1 MSPDIGGLTAH
12 FLRAVDPAEMVTHVE
27 RVSERDRYQA
37 SRGIEEAAA
46 LVAEAAQAA
55 GLDDVALDRF
65 PADGRTHWWSFRAP
79 RSWTPIRA
87 RLEVGG
93 SDPRAVVIDHGRQP
107 FSVATH
113 SAGTPPDGIAA
124 RLVVVHDAGGLEL
137 VSGAIAIVPRA
148 SFTGGALEARLARA
162 GALGFA
168 TDGPCG
174 LDATGR
180 EQPGRI
186 ELEPDTGLFAFS
198 VTSHQVR
205 LLEGW
210 ADEGATARV
219 TIELERTAAMPVVT
233 GTLEGRTGEREVWMT
248 AHLCH
253 PRPSANDNASGV
265 AALIGVAAAHASSRA
280 SDRTWGTDRTIR
292 FVWAPEF
299 VGTAAAL
306 HSHVRLGG
314 DAVPSAAINLDMVG
328 EDQASCGGPFLVE
341 RDPGCRPSLITPVA
355 DQVVGRVFASTC
367 SSPGHV
373 VPGAVRRR
381 LGPCGLRRSMAPAQS
396 SPASRSRPLRPHG
409 RRLDRQGVADRD
421 DPRGGLRGRHRLC
434 RCGRPPSAAISAAQ
448 SAVVVGSDRAR
459 ARGSCTTKIRPR
471 PRGSVEPRTGGSLLR
486 GGQRAATARG

>member
-12 FLRAVDPAEMVTHVE
+12 FLRAVDPAEMMTHVE

-113 SAGTPPDGIAA
+113 SAGTPPGGIAA

-198 VTSHQVR
+198 VTSHQMR

-280 SDRTWGTDRTIR
+280 SDRTWGTDRTVR

-306 HSHVRLGG
+306 HSHVRLRGQT
-314 DAVPSAAINLDMVG
+314 AVPSAAINLDMVG
-328 EDQASCGGPFLVE
+328 EDQSSCGGPFLVE
-341 RDPGCRPSLITPVA
+341 RDPGCRPSLITPIA
-355 DQVVGRVFASTC
+355 DQVVGRVFVWTAARPGTWCPVPFVGGSDHAIFVDRWLDCAVAALRHAPDRFNHTAADSTDKVSPTEMTRAAASAAAIAY
-367 SSPGHV
+367 V
-373 VPGAVRRR
+373 AAE
-381 LGPCGLRRSMAPAQS
+381 GPR
-396 SPASRSRPLRPHG
+396 
-409 RRLDRQGVADRD
+409 V
-421 DPRGGLRGRHRLC
+421 
-434 RCGRPPSAAISAAQ
+434 PPSALRGALSSWTATERGR
-448 SAVVVGSDRAR
+448 VGLAR
-459 ARGSCTTKIRPR
+459 RRYARVR
-471 PRGSVEPRTGGSLLR
+471 RGSVEQGTGGSLLR
-486 GGQRAATARG
+486 GG

>member
-1 MSPDIGGLTAH
+1 MSSGSASGSLPGIA
-12 FLRAVDPAEMVTHVE
+12 
-27 RVSERDRYQA
+27 RDRGGRRA
-37 SRGIEEAAA
+37 RRGSRPG
-46 LVAEAAQAA
+46 A

-210 ADEGATARV
+210 ADEGATARADDRAGADGGDAGGDRDPRGSRRGARGLDDRASV
-219 TIELERTAAMPVVT
+219 PSATERQRQRVRRGGVDRRRRRPRI
-233 GTLEGRTGEREVWMT
+233 LLGERSHV
-248 AHLCH
+248 
-253 PRPSANDNASGV
+253 
-265 AALIGVAAAHASSRA
+265 
-280 SDRTWGTDRTIR
+280 GTDRTIR

-306 HSHVRLGG
+306 TPTSGSGG
-314 DAVPSAAINLDMVG
+314 RP
-328 EDQASCGGPFLVE
+328 
-341 RDPGCRPSLITPVA
+341 RCRPPRSTWTWSERIKRHAA
-355 DQVVGRVFASTC
+355 DRF
-367 SSPGHV
+367 SSSGTRARP
-373 VPGAVRRR
+373 
-381 LGPCGLRRSMAPAQS
+381 
-396 SPASRSRPLRPHG
+396 SRSRRSPIRWSAGSSRSTAARPG
-409 RRLDRQGVADRD
+409 TGAR
-421 DPRGGLRGRHRLC
+421 C
-434 RCGRPPSAAISAAQ
+434 RSSAARTMRSSSIDGSTARSLPCVTLPTASTTRPPT
-448 SAVVVGSDRAR
+448 RPTR
-459 ARGSCTTKIRPR
+459 CRRPR
-471 PRGSVEPRTGGSLLR
+471 
-486 GGQRAATARG
+486 